1 MASRIAK
8 TPLLQFQRQL
18 AAQASPA
25 AIKKPAA
32 SEGIEVRTKEKCF
45 IKESNFVQNVIKVF
59 SIYNGSD
66 MLFWLWIPYLLLI
79 FKTTHSV
86 NLCKLNLFIL
96 KLLFVR

>member
-1 MASRIAK
+1 
-8 TPLLQFQRQL
+8 
-18 AAQASPA
+18 
-25 AIKKPAA
+25 
-32 SEGIEVRTKEKCF
+32 
-45 IKESNFVQNVIKVF
+45 
-59 SIYNGSD
+59 